1 MKNSLLFLSF
11 CFIMLQAKSQV
22 MDPEK
27 QLQEMGIVLG
37 EVKAPVATYV
47 NAVQTGNLLFLSGH
61 IPDEVVGK
69 KTRGKVGSALTV
81 DEGKEAARLTG
92 IALLTTLKSYLGDL
106 NKVKRIVKVFGMVNA
121 DPSFTQHPAVINGC
135 SDLMVAVFGEKGR
148 HARSAV
154 GMGSLPFDAS
164 VEIEMIVE
172 L

>member
-11 CFIMLQAKSQV
+11 CFIMLQTKSQV
-22 MDPEK
+22 MDPEM
-27 QLQEMGIVLG
+27 QLQKLGIVLG
-37 EVKAPVATYV
+37 EVKAPAANYV
-47 NAVQTGNLLFLSGH
+47 KAVQTGNLLFLSGH

-92 IALLTTLKSYLGDL
+92 IALLTTLKAYVGDL

-121 DPSFTQHPAVINGC
+121 DANFTQHPAVINGC
-135 SDLMVAVFGEKGR
+135 SDLLVAVFGEKGK

-164 VEIEMIVE
+164 IEIEMIVE